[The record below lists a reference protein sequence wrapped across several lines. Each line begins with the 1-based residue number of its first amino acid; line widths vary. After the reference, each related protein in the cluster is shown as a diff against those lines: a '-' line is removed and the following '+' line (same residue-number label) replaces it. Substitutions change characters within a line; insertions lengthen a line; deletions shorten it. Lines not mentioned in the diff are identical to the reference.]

1 MRIPKENVGA
11 MAARLAA
18 GGALLQEAAAEAPWA
33 LVDFVV
39 EPTRRA
45 GPEAGE
51 TRNAPAGD
59 AIRQARR
66 MHKKESIVALEG
78 LEPPAVAMHP
88 AIKILVLPSDK
99 RRQQQSQQIE
109 NLPISTLQQRFCARL
124 PRAS

>member
-1 MRIPKENVGA
+1 MRIPKENVGG

-18 GGALLQEAAAEAPWA
+18 GGALLQEAVAE
-33 LVDFVV
+33 VVV

-66 MHKKESIVALEG
+66 MHKKESTVALAG

-88 AIKILVLPSDK
+88 AIKILVPPL
-99 RRQQQSQQIE
+99 
-109 NLPISTLQQRFCARL
+109 
-124 PRAS
+124 